1 MFNLITIQE
10 IFVSL
15 IVHQVKLLLCKVKFV
30 TYNECAVF
38 FISNISN
45 HPSRDIRKLQ
55 SLFKFLFSCT
65 IVNFAEMFNGA
76 VVNIANGIIKNQNE
90 Y

>member
-1 MFNLITIQE
+1 MMTKDKREDCMFNLITIQE

-45 HPSRDIRKLQ
+45 HPSRYNLKTLENYSLCLSFFFPVLLLILQ
-55 SLFKFLFSCT
+55 KCL
-65 IVNFAEMFNGA
+65 MG
-76 VVNIANGIIKNQNE
+76 QW
-90 Y
+90 

>member
-1 MFNLITIQE
+1 MCCIFHLKHFKSPFTIQFKE
-10 IFVSL
+10 I
-15 IVHQVKLLLCKVKFV
+15 
-30 TYNECAVF
+30 
-38 FISNISN
+38 
-45 HPSRDIRKLQ
+45 IRKLQ

>member
-1 MFNLITIQE
+1 MCCIFHLKHFKSPFTIQ
-10 IFVSL
+10 F
-15 IVHQVKLLLCKVKFV
+15 K
-30 TYNECAVF
+30 
-38 FISNISN
+38 
-45 HPSRDIRKLQ
+45 DIRKLQ

-65 IVNFAEMFNGA
+65 IVNFAEMINGA